1 MSKVDKR
8 FTILFSDEELMLLKA
23 NANLRGMSVGELVR
37 VSVQNE
43 ITQKSV
49 ADKLRA
55 LQNIYNLG
63 KQSSIL

>member
-1 MSKVDKR
+1 MSKIDKR
-8 FTILFSDEELMLLKA
+8 FTILFSDEELMLLKH

-43 ITQKSV
+43 ITHKSI

-55 LQNIYNLG
+55 LQKIYELG
-63 KQSSIL
+63 NPSSI

>member
-55 LQNIYNLG
+55 LQKIYNLG

>member
-49 ADKLRA
+49 EDKLRA

>member
-55 LQNIYNLG
+55 LHKIYNLG